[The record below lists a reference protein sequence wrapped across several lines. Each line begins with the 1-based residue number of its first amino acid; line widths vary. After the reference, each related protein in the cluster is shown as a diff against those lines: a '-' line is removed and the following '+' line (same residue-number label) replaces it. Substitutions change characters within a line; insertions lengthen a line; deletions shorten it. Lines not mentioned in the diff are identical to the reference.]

1 MGRTTLALL
10 SFVLVL
16 TGVLLTWRF
25 LYEDPPQPFLE
36 PPAPAH
42 AQDVPAP
49 RETEDT
55 ELSTPV
61 EESSPPAIA
70 DQDTASDARQVQA
83 RAFIAGRV
91 VEEGSEA
98 PIEGVTVTLLV
109 LSKPVDEA
117 VTDEGG
123 AFRFDRAC
131 TMGTR
136 VDARPP
142 EGWIARRR
150 RVRLEADELTGERLV
165 VLHFAREPGAV
176 LRGIAV
182 DRASGEPL
190 ADFGLWFERRGAS
203 GEFVR
208 TDANGRFE
216 TRQHWSPGTLLV
228 HPKDDP
234 GDTTWSESAIRTEV
248 LDPTREVLVGVD
260 AGPTFHVRLELPAGV
275 TLPDLRATLRGRY
288 SQFNAGDRAW
298 DEGVLVRGESPCWI
312 RFPWLPES
320 VYGAGPWR
328 LWVFT
333 RDLAWS
339 ASTPV
344 QSIRGTVPGVFDLD
358 LEPSAR
364 IGGIVRDDRNP
375 LRGAAVNVQRIEGA
389 ELSFGTHVVG
399 PDGEGRFLS
408 SPLLPGIYRVRV
420 LFTRYEPHSLD
431 VELHAGER
439 ASLDV
444 VLERAS
450 TSGSISGTL
459 RSATGRYA
467 PRAWARLSPIGGGPS
482 LSEEIHWKTKR
493 GAKVGHFRFEDIP
506 AGEHELT
513 IDGNDAFP
521 WTPDS
526 VRVRAPADA
535 LEFVCQDDVPRAR
548 FIVEVYDDETGEP
561 VQEFNVRYEL
571 RTESAIRWLMMGS
584 QVKELGLLPLNARF
598 DWRISASGYRYA
610 VGKADAFV
618 DEGELDGENVRRAR
632 VRLKRGWRTNL
643 LALDGSRKAIQ
654 GVAFVLDGVL
664 VGSSDERGMLE
675 VALPAKPARLEVRYR
690 DWRIVEPKGLDGR
703 LPPEQEP
710 ENLTWVVLAPP

>member
-1 MGRTTLALL
+1 
-10 SFVLVL
+10 
-16 TGVLLTWRF
+16 VLLTWRI
-25 LYEDPPQPFLE
+25 LYEDPPQPILE

-55 ELSTPV
+55 EMATSV
-61 EESSPPAIA
+61 EKSSPPAIA

-109 LSKPVDEA
+109 LSKPVDEV
-117 VTDEGG
+117 VTAEDG

-131 TMGTR
+131 TIGTR

-142 EGWIARRR
+142 EGWIAHRR

-176 LRGIAV
+176 LRGVAV

-208 TDANGRFE
+208 TGADGRFE

-228 HPKDDP
+228 QPKDDP
-234 GDTTWSESAIRTEV
+234 GDTTWSESAIRIEV
-248 LDPTREVLVGVD
+248 PDPTREVLIGVD
-260 AGPTFHVRLELPAGV
+260 AGPTFHARLEMPAGV
-275 TLPDLRATLRGRY
+275 ELADVRATLRGRY
-288 SQFNAGDRAW
+288 SEFTAGDRAW
-298 DEGVLVRGESPCWI
+298 DEGVRVRAGSPCWI
-312 RFPWLPES
+312 RFPWLSES

-344 QSIRGTVPGVFDLD
+344 QTIRGTVPGVLDLA

-389 ELSFGTHVVG
+389 ELSSGTHVVG

-420 LFTRYEPHSLD
+420 LFTRYEPRSLD

-439 ASLDV
+439 ASLDM
-444 VLERAS
+444 VLERPS

-467 PRAWARLSPIGGGPS
+467 PRAWASLRPVGGGQS
-482 LSEEIHWKTKR
+482 LSEEVRWKTER
-493 GAKVGHFRFEDIP
+493 GAKVGHFRFEDVP

-513 IDGNDAFP
+513 IFGRNAFP
-521 WTPDS
+521 WIPDS
-526 VRVRAPADA
+526 IRVRAPADA
-535 LEFVCQDDVPRAR
+535 VEFVCHDDVPRAR
-548 FIVEVYDDETGEP
+548 FIVEVYDDESGEP
-561 VQEFNVRYEL
+561 VEGFDIRYEL
-571 RTESAIRWLMMGS
+571 KPDSSTGASTMGS
-584 QVKELGLLPLNARF
+584 HVTELGLLPLDVRF
-598 DWRISASGYRYA
+598 GWRISASGYMDA
-610 VGKADAFV
+610 KGDVGAFV
-618 DEGELDGENVRRAR
+618 SEGERGGENIRRAR
-632 VRLKRGWRTNL
+632 VRLKRGWSTRL
-643 LALDGSRKAIQ
+643 LAIDGSLKPIQ
-654 GVAFVLDGVL
+654 GAEFLLDGVL

-675 VALPAKPARLEVRYR
+675 VALPAKPARLEVHYR
-690 DWRIVEPKGLDGR
+690 DWRIIKPKGLDGR

-710 ENLTWVVLAPP
+710 ESLTWVVLGPP